1 MTGASVT
8 GASVTAEPIDVN
20 AVLTSLAHPRAGAQS
35 IFLGVVRN
43 HDPSVHGEVAA
54 LEYSA
59 HPDAQVVLGKILR
72 DSSGAQ
78 GIHRL
83 SAVHRVGRLAVGET
97 ALLVAVAAE
106 HRGQAQALCQSVVES
121 IKERLPVW
129 KKEILADGSHTW
141 VGWS

>member
-1 MTGASVT
+1 MT

-59 HPDAQVVLGKILR
+59 HPDAQVVLEGILH

-78 GIHRL
+78 GVHQL

-97 ALLVAVAAE
+97 ALVVAVAAE
-106 HRGQAQALCQSVVES
+106 HRGQAQALCHGVVEA
-121 IKERLPVW
+121 IKEQLPVW
-129 KKEILADGSHTW
+129 KKEILTDGSHAW